1 MITTNETMNKDKKL
15 IDTKQID
22 AISGSDNDFKMELVN
37 IFLGQIPEFTSK
49 MNTYL
54 AEEKWE
60 LLAREAHTAKSS
72 VLTFGMETTGSL
84 LKSIQLN
91 IQNGQLESI
100 EELVDSAI
108 NDLNDAVSE
117 LEVLKQST

>member
-1 MITTNETMNKDKKL
+1 MNKDKKL

-22 AISGSDNDFKMELVN
+22 AISGSDNAFKIELIN

-54 AEEKWE
+54 TEKKWE

-72 VLTFGMETTGSL
+72 VLTFGMETTGAL
-84 LKSIQLN
+84 LKTIQLN
-91 IQNGQLESI
+91 IQSNQFESI
-100 EELVDSAI
+100 EELVGNAI
-108 NDLNDAVSE
+108 KDLNDAISE
-117 LEVLKQST
+117 LEELKQSY